1 MTRQKRNLILAI
13 GLNLIIAVSQMIG
26 ALIAN
31 SRAVFSDALH
41 NMSDVAALVISLI
54 ALHAAAR
61 KYTPRASFGY
71 RRAEVLA
78 GLLNSTAIGGI
89 GLFIFSESIVSLV
102 EGQFEVVDAQL
113 VIWLSSIAVLANF
126 GSVFLLHQAETNSNM
141 RAAILHLM
149 ADGMFSAAVLLGA
162 LAMQQ
167 FGWYWL
173 DDVLALGISTY
184 LVFMGARLINKT
196 SGILLNLTPREYEM
210 EALAE
215 AAREVKGIANI
226 HHIHVWALAE
236 DEVHFQAHADL
247 EKDMPLSEAN
257 KIMQELEHHL
267 RERFHLDHI
276 ILQMEYGVNDDKS
289 LIVQDPF
296 PEPSD
301 LHNTGSEKRK
311 RK

>member
-1 MTRQKRNLILAI
+1 MPPGSGQWPCFYLHCP
-13 GLNLIIAVSQMIG
+13 LNFYHLV
-26 ALIAN
+26 
-31 SRAVFSDALH
+31 
-41 NMSDVAALVISLI
+41 DV
-54 ALHAAAR
+54 
-61 KYTPRASFGY
+61 K
-71 RRAEVLA
+71 
-78 GLLNSTAIGGI
+78 
-89 GLFIFSESIVSLV
+89 
-102 EGQFEVVDAQL
+102 
-113 VIWLSSIAVLANF
+113 
-126 GSVFLLHQAETNSNM
+126 
-141 RAAILHLM
+141 
-149 ADGMFSAAVLLGA
+149 
-162 LAMQQ
+162 Q

-184 LVFMGARLINKT
+184 LVIMGARLIYKT

-267 RERFHLDHI
+267 RERFHIDHV
-276 ILQMEYGVNDDKS
+276 ILQMEYGVSDDKS